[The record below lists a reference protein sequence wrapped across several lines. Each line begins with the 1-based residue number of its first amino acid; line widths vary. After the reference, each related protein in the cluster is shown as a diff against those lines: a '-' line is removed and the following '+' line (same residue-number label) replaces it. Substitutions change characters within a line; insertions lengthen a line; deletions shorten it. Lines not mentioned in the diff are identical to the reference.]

1 MGCFNGCMVR
11 SNLVISLVPYLNIGN
26 DPMKDPMSVWLE
38 TMDAPHGWE
47 RLVED
52 KKLVWQVIVT
62 TKEQ

>member
-1 MGCFNGCMVR
+1 MLHRLERLGYRDLKFIFVAT
-11 SNLVISLVPYLNIGN
+11 LNVGN

>member
-52 KKLVWQVIVT
+52 KKLV
-62 TKEQ
+62 